1 MTSSAFVH
9 WQVTR
14 FEDNFLETTAK
25 QEFISFCEQS
35 YEQLLTNLP
44 FINIRIKSLSEGTQN
59 AEPLYLLQTCNDTFD
74 TTFNDCEKMLPWLYQ
89 EQKRLSRRNVE
100 LRSYSHTSIVV
111 NIMEVQENESL
122 LSILD
127 ELVNYVEAILL
138 RKKLPAIIQ
147 SLVTAQSKVILRH
160 ECIWDY
166 GQSFHENTNRYFH
179 TSLLL
184 YHRLYERLPH
194 IWYKRLE
201 KIKPDTELRVLKHLI
216 YVSRTILDIIKYA
229 RSFDT
234 LMLDDDIV
242 TPAIKYNFYTR
253 IKSETESILNN
264 SSSNDIMI
272 AYMQHLHTRVEK
284 SLEYI
289 RAFIWVADSKNR
301 NL

>member
-1 MTSSAFVH
+1 MTSSASVH

-44 FINIRIKSLSEGTQN
+44 FINIRIKSLSEGAQN
-59 AEPLYLLQTCNDTFD
+59 AEPLHLLQTCNDTFD

-100 LRSYSHTSIVV
+100 LRLYSHTGTVV
-111 NIMEVQENESL
+111 DVMEVQEIESL

-184 YHRLYERLPH
+184 YHRLY
-194 IWYKRLE
+194 KRLE
-201 KIKPDTELRVLKHLI
+201 KIKPDIELRVLKHLI
-216 YVSRTILDIIKYA
+216 YISRVILDIIKYA
-229 RSFDT
+229 RSFDI
-234 LMLDDDIV
+234 LMLEDDIV
-242 TPAIKYNFYTR
+242 TPTIKYNFYTR
-253 IKSETESILNN
+253 IKSETETILNN
-264 SSSNDIMI
+264 SSGNDIMI
-272 AYMQHLHTRVEK
+272 AYMQHLHTRIEK
-284 SLEYI
+284 LLEYI
-289 RAFIWVADSKNR
+289 RAFI
-301 NL
+301 